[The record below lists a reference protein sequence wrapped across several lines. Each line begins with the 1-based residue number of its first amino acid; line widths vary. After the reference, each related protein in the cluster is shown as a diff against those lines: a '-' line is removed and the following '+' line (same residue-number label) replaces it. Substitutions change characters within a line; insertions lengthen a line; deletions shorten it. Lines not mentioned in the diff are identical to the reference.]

1 MKILLIDDD
10 KIFLETVAYYL
21 KKHYEVLTASNGKDG
36 LRLIRETESIDC
48 LVVDYMMPCI
58 SGLDIAK
65 IVHSTPELKDIPI
78 VMMTNFNY
86 DEEFINS
93 AREFGIKLFITKDLE
108 NLIRL
113 NLIINDAKNIKDLQN
128 IVDRIKE

>member
-10 KIFLETVAYYL
+10 EIFLQTVTYYL
-21 KKHYEVLTASNGKDG
+21 SKHYEVLTATNGKDG
-36 LRLIRETESIDC
+36 LRLIREAENIDC

-58 SGLDIAK
+58 NGLDIAK

-78 VMMTNFNY
+78 VMMTNFSY
-86 DEEFINS
+86 DEDFIMT
-93 AREFGIKLFITKDLE
+93 AREFGIKLFVTKDLE

-113 NLIINDAKNIKDLQN
+113 NLIINDAKNIKDLQK
-128 IVDRIKE
+128 IVDRI